1 MRKGIVAAL
10 AILSSLS
17 LGTTLEAQTARK
29 GTKKAVTATKLN
41 PSKGLVR
48 ISGAIPTADY
58 DGDSVVLVRA
68 SEGGFDT
75 IAKAPIKNKA
85 FVFAKSLAQDT
96 TSMLELRL
104 KRKYRTA
111 VVLENGS
118 VVADLEKASATG
130 TPLNDKFAKLLEES
144 KATASVLEK
153 RFAEAKTDDEKASIY
168 AEYQEG
174 QIKYYSTAL
183 EANPNN
189 AVGLRALRTLL
200 DGSIGAA
207 PEQVAEWRA
216 LAGKDIITNPAITSR
231 LRLIDAAT
239 ATQPGKPYVDIEG
252 INDQKE
258 ASKLSDFINKGHYTL
273 VDFWASW
280 CGPCRRAMPGLKKI
294 YETYKDKG
302 LQVVGIAVWDKWD
315 DHLQAVAKDE
325 LPWPQIF
332 NEKATEPYGINGIPQ
347 IMLIGPNGII
357 AARDLHGE
365 EMITKMLDE
374 LLEKNGGKL

>member
-1 MRKGIVAAL
+1 MRKGIVATL
-10 AILSSLS
+10 AILSALS
-17 LGTTLEAQTARK
+17 LGTALEAQSARK
-29 GTKKAVTATKLN
+29 SGKKVAAVTKLTAGKN
-41 PSKGLVR
+41 LVR
-48 ISGAIPTADY
+48 ISGSVPTADY
-58 DGDSVVLVRA
+58 DGDSVVLARV
-68 SEGGFDT
+68 SESGFDT

-85 FVFAKSLAQDT
+85 FHFAKPFEQDT
-96 TSMLELRL
+96 TSMVELRL
-104 KRKYRTA
+104 KRKFRTA
-111 VVLENGS
+111 VVLESGS
-118 VVADLEKASATG
+118 VVANLEKASATG
-130 TPLNDKFAKLLEES
+130 TPLNDKFAKLLDES

-168 AEYQEG
+168 EEYQAS
-174 QIKYYSTAL
+174 QIKDYSAAL
-183 EANPNN
+183 RANPNN
-189 AVGLRALRTLL
+189 SVGLRALRTLL

-216 LAGKDIITNPAITSR
+216 LAGKDIITSPAITSR
-231 LRLIDAAT
+231 LKLIDAAT
-239 ATQPGKPYVDIEG
+239 ATQVGKPYVDIEG

-294 YETYKDKG
+294 YEAYKDKG